1 MTGDGP
7 GGDYAIQ
14 QVLESSSPAD
24 LPRAEEKQLVALG
37 SHIWLAEVTGTG
49 RDQWP
54 AYFGNELLRIPYR
67 NVRIQAGIARSL
79 GGSPSRVRVRL
90 VWAGEDP
97 AGEAED
103 GRPAQVL
110 LIRHNSAWQPNR

>member
-14 QVLESSSPAD
+14 QVLESSSPAN
-24 LPRAEEKQLVALG
+24 LPRAEENQLVALG
-37 SHIWLAEVTGTG
+37 SRIWLAEVTGTG
-49 RDQWP
+49 RDRWP
-54 AYFGNELLRIPYR
+54 TYFGNEPLHTPYR
-67 NVRIQAGIARSL
+67 DVRIQAGIARTV
-79 GGSPSRVRVRL
+79 GGSPDRARVRL

-103 GRPAQVL
+103 GRSAQVL
-110 LIRHNSAWQPNR
+110 LTRSHAAWQPIR